1 MTMTRPCRR
10 MTRQLLQIRLTLGL
24 TFTACLNSQ
33 PDRLKE
39 NPATL
44 LLVAVDDA
52 PTGQVVRRELDD
64 DPVLGKDAD
73 VVLPHLAGDVSQHL
87 VTIRKLHT
95 EHGVRQGLDHSAFD
109 LDGSVFLWHVLR
121 YLTSGF
127 RAGASA
133 TSYPTL
139 G

>member
-24 TFTACLNSQ
+24 TFTVCLNSQ
-33 PDRLKE
+33 SDGTSPRD
-39 NPATL
+39 P

-52 PTGQVVRRELDD
+52 PTGQVVRRKLDD

-87 VTIRKLHT
+87 VTIGELDA
-95 EHGVRQGLDHSAFD
+95 EHSVRQRLDHSA
-109 LDGSVFLWHVLR
+109 
-121 YLTSGF
+121 
-127 RAGASA
+127 
-133 TSYPTL
+133 
-139 G
+139 